1 MEIHLVDTVDL
12 EKISMNK
19 PKKNGLFMVS
29 KPKYSDNELMIQ
41 MPKMNLSL
49 ESQEENTQVFLDF
62 LNKKEYSKK
71 VYDFLNTL
79 DSKLILNIFKNSEE
93 WFGKKIPMEKLT
105 EMYSG
110 TLINIFSDSNETE
123 RKETSTRIKV
133 NINKKETSLIDKKN
147 NELELSEYKNNS
159 TVECICR
166 LKYIIFS
173 KDKCVPVWE
182 IVVMKLIVKVNRV
195 PKNAF
200 IEDNSDNDSIEE
212 YSFF

>member
-1 MEIHLVDTVDL
+1 MEIHLVDSVDL
-12 EKISMNK
+12 EKISMSK
-19 PKKNGLFMVS
+19 PKKNGEFMVS
-29 KPKYSDNELMIQ
+29 KPKYSGNELIIQ

-49 ESQEENTQVFLDF
+49 ESSENTQVFLDF

-79 DSKLILNIFKNSEE
+79 DSKLILTIFKNSEE

-110 TLINIFSDSNETE
+110 TLINIFSESNEPE
-123 RKETSTRIKV
+123 RKETSTIIKV

-147 NELELSEYKNNS
+147 NELELSDYKNNS

-166 LKYIIFS
+166 LKYVVFS

>member
-1 MEIHLVDTVDL
+1 MEFHLVDTVDL
-12 EKISMNK
+12 EKITMNK
-19 PKKNGLFMVS
+19 PKKNGLYMIS
-29 KPKYSDNELMIQ
+29 KPKYSGNELIIQ

-49 ESQEENTQVFLDF
+49 ESQEENTLIFLEF

-110 TLINIFSDSNETE
+110 TLINIFSESNETE

-147 NELELSEYKNNS
+147 NELELSDYKNNS

-166 LKYIIFS
+166 MKYIIFS

-182 IVVMKLIVKVNRV
+182 IVVMKLILKVNRV

>member
-19 PKKNGLFMVS
+19 PKKNGLYMVS

-79 DSKLILNIFKNSEE
+79 DSKIILNIFKNSEE

-110 TLINIFSDSNETE
+110 TLINIFSESNETE

-147 NELELSEYKNNS
+147 NELELSDYKNNS

-166 LKYIIFS
+166 LKYIVFS

>member
-1 MEIHLVDTVDL
+1 
-12 EKISMNK
+12 
-19 PKKNGLFMVS
+19 
-29 KPKYSDNELMIQ
+29 
-41 MPKMNLSL
+41 L
-49 ESQEENTQVFLDF
+49 ESQEENRLIFLEF

-93 WFGKKIPMEKLT
+93 WCGKKIPMEKLT
-105 EMYSG
+105 EMYSR
-110 TLINIFSDSNETE
+110 TLINIFSDSNEPE

-147 NELELSEYKNNS
+147 NELELSDYKNNS
-159 TVECICR
+159 MVECICR
-166 LKYIIFS
+166 LKYIVFS

-182 IVVMKLIVKVNRV
+182 IVVMKLIIKVNRV

>member
-12 EKISMNK
+12 EKISMSK
-19 PKKNGLFMVS
+19 PKKNGLYMVS
-29 KPKYSDNELMIQ
+29 KPKYSDNELIIQ

-49 ESQEENTQVFLDF
+49 ESSEENTQVFLDF

-79 DSKLILNIFKNSEE
+79 DSKIILIIFKNSEE

-110 TLINIFSDSNETE
+110 TLINIFSESNETE

-133 NINKKETSLIDKKN
+133 NINKKETSLVDKKN
-147 NELELSEYKNNS
+147 NELELSDYKNNS

-166 LKYIIFS
+166 LKYIVFS